1 MTLLVLGLPLLGC
14 IVLALWPHNSDL
26 SPRIFGTGI
35 AAATFVAAL
44 FLLPGL
50 SGDNGDNAGRTL
62 NPRHEV
68 DLPWLSVIDVRL
80 HLGVDGISVPLI
92 LLTALLTLLGM
103 VHNWVERPE
112 RPALFCSLVLLLE
125 VGALGTFMALDLVL
139 FFAAFEVVL
148 IPMYFLI
155 GRWGGPGGTAAALK
169 FAVYTLSGSAAL
181 LIGLVFIYASTGTF
195 DLVELSERRG
205 ADISTAVQ
213 LTAFGALFVG
223 FAVKSPLW
231 PLHTWL
237 PPAHT
242 EAPTVGSVLLAGVQL
257 KMGTYGLVRIALPVL
272 PEGARALAP
281 ILAVLAVTGIVVAAL
296 ACYTQTE
303 LKRLVAYSS
312 VGHMGFV
319 LLGIST
325 LTSVGINA
333 ALLANVAHGLITG
346 LLFFLVGAVKSRF
359 QSGQLDELGS
369 GLWARLPR
377 LGFALVFACV
387 ASLGLPGLA
396 GFWGEAMAVYAAL
409 HPAAGLPA
417 PLYAVL
423 AVVAAV
429 GAAMTAVYF
438 LRLLRR
444 LVVGPVVAA
453 STSSVAMAQAASAGR
468 SGALQQ
474 RDEIPAVDIW
484 ATERVVHVPL
494 LVLTAALGLY
504 PAAVLGLTDGPV
516 ADLVEAVLA
525 ASG

>member
-1 MTLLVLGLPLLGC
+1 MSLVVLLLPLVGS
-14 IVLALWPHNSDL
+14 VALALWPRGSDL
-26 SPRIFGTGI
+26 SPRIFGTVI
-35 AAATFVAAL
+35 AGATLVASL

-50 SGDNGDNAGRTL
+50 GARNGDGTDGSDGEVIPGAL
-62 NPRHEV
+62 DPRHEV
-68 DLPWLSVIDVRL
+68 DLPWLDVIDVRL
-80 HLGVDGISVPLI
+80 HVGVDGISVPLI
-92 LLTALLTLLGM
+92 LLTALLTLLCM

-112 RPALFCSLVLLLE
+112 RPAVFCSLVLLLE
-125 VGALGTFMALDLVL
+125 VGALGTFLALDLVL

-155 GRWGGPGGTAAALK
+155 GRWGGPGAAVAAIK
-169 FAVYTLSGSAAL
+169 FAVYTLTGSAAL

-195 DLVELSERRG
+195 DLVELSARG
-205 ADISTAVQ
+205 GAGISTAVQ
-213 LTAFGALFVG
+213 LAAFGALFVG

-296 ACYTQTE
+296 ACYTQNE
-303 LKRLVAYSS
+303 LKRLIAYSS

-325 LTSVGINA
+325 LTAVGINA

-346 LLFFLVGAVKSRF
+346 LLFFLVGAVKFRYHT
-359 QSGQLDELGS
+359 GQLDELGS
-369 GLWARLPR
+369 GLWERLPR
-377 LGFALVFACV
+377 LGFALTFACV

-409 HPAAGLPA
+409 NSAAGLPA
-417 PLYAVL
+417 TLFTIV

-444 LVVGPVVAA
+444 LVVGPAVTAGYKSPRRGAEEIHVVD
-453 STSSVAMAQAASAGR
+453 V
-468 SGALQQ
+468 
-474 RDEIPAVDIW
+474 W
-484 ATERVVHVPL
+484 ATERVIYLPL
-494 LVLTAALGLY
+494 LALTLALGLY
-504 PAAVLGLTDGPV
+504 PALVLAMTEGPV
-516 ADLVEAVLA
+516 ANLVEAVLA
-525 ASG
+525 ASR

>member
-1 MTLLVLGLPLLGC
+1 MSLVVLGLPLLGC
-14 IVLALWPHNSDL
+14 IVLALWPRGTDL
-26 SPRIFGTGI
+26 SPRIFGTVI
-35 AAATFVAAL
+35 AAATLLAAL

-50 SGDNGDNAGRTL
+50 DADDGGADTGSALD
-62 NPRHEV
+62 PQHEV
-68 DLPWLSVIDVRL
+68 DLPWLRVIDVRL

-155 GRWGGPGGTAAALK
+155 GRWGGPNAAGAALK
-169 FAVYTLSGSAAL
+169 FAVYTLAGSAAL
-181 LIGLVFIYASTGTF
+181 LIGLLFIYASTGTF
-195 DLVELSERRG
+195 DLVELSARG
-205 ADISTAVQ
+205 GAGISTAVQ
-213 LTAFGALFVG
+213 LAAFGALFVG

-281 ILAVLAVTGIVVAAL
+281 VLAVLAVTGIVVAAL
-296 ACYTQTE
+296 ACFTQNE
-303 LKRLVAYSS
+303 LKRLIAYSS

-325 LTSVGINA
+325 LTAVGINA

-359 QSGQLDELGS
+359 HTGELDDLGS

-409 HPAAGLPA
+409 HPAAGLPSL
-417 PLYAVL
+417 LYAVL
-423 AVVAAV
+423 AV
-429 GAAMTAVYF
+429 GAASGAVLTAVYF

-444 LVVGPVVAA
+444 LVVGPVV
-453 STSSVAMAQAASAGR
+453 VGAGHR
-468 SGALQQ
+468 VQGAGI
-474 RDEIPAVDIW
+474 RTADIW

-494 LVLTAALGLY
+494 LFLTLALGLY
-504 PAAVLGLTDGPV
+504 PAVVLGLTEGPV
-516 ADLVEAVLA
+516 AGLVEAVRA
-525 ASG
+525 AGR

>member
-1 MTLLVLGLPLLGC
+1 MSLVVLGLPLLGC
-14 IVLALWPHNSDL
+14 LVLALWPRGADL
-26 SPRIFGTGI
+26 SPRIFGTVI
-35 AAATFVAAL
+35 AAATLLAAL
-44 FLLPGL
+44 FMLPGL
-50 SGDNGDNAGRTL
+50 RGDDGGADTGRAL

-80 HLGVDGISVPLI
+80 HLGVDGISLPLI

-103 VHNWVERPE
+103 VHNWVERPD

-155 GRWGGPGGTAAALK
+155 SRWGGPGAAAAALK
-169 FAVYTLSGSAAL
+169 FAVYTLAGSAAL
-181 LIGLVFIYASTGTF
+181 LIGLVFIYASTGSF
-195 DLVELSERRG
+195 DLVELSERGG
-205 ADISTAVQ
+205 AGISTAVQ
-213 LTAFGALFVG
+213 LAAFGALFVG

-296 ACYTQTE
+296 ACYTQNE
-303 LKRLVAYSS
+303 LKRLIAYSS

-319 LLGIST
+319 LLGVST
-325 LTSVGINA
+325 LTTVGINA

-359 QSGQLDELGS
+359 HTGELDELGS

-377 LGFALVFACV
+377 LGFVLVFACV

-409 HPAAGLPA
+409 HPAVGLPG
-417 PLYAVL
+417 PLFGVL
-423 AVVAAV
+423 AVVAAA
-429 GAAMTAVYF
+429 GAVLTAVYF

-444 LVVGPVVAA
+444 LVVGPVV
-453 STSSVAMAQAASAGR
+453 VGAGHR
-468 SGALQQ
+468 VQGAGS
-474 RDEIPAVDIW
+474 RTADIW
-484 ATERVVHVPL
+484 VTERVVHVPL
-494 LVLTAALGLY
+494 LLLTLALGLY
-504 PAAVLGLTDGPV
+504 PAVVLGLTEGPV
-516 ADLVEAVLA
+516 AGLVEAVLA
-525 ASG
+525 PSR

>member
-1 MTLLVLGLPLLGC
+1 MTLVVLGLPLVGSV
-14 IVLALWPHNSDL
+14 VLALWPRNYDL
-26 SPRIFGTGI
+26 SPRIFGTVI
-35 AAATFVAAL
+35 AAATLLAAL
-44 FLLPGL
+44 VLVPGMRDPRL
-50 SGDNGDNAGRTL
+50 AGSSAMVL
-62 NPRHEV
+62 DPRHEV
-68 DLPWLSVIDVRL
+68 DLPWLSVVDVRL
-80 HLGVDGISVPLI
+80 HLGVDGISLPLI
-92 LLTALLTLLGM
+92 LLTGLLTLLGM

-112 RPALFCSLVLLLE
+112 RPALFCALVLLLE
-125 VGALGTFMALDLVL
+125 AGALGTFMALDLVV

-155 GRWGGPGGTAAALK
+155 GRWGGPGRTAAALK
-169 FAVYTLSGSAAL
+169 FAVYTLTGSAAL
-181 LIGLVFIYASTGTF
+181 LIGVVFIYASTGTF
-195 DLVELSERRG
+195 DV
-205 ADISTAVQ
+205 VQ
-213 LTAFGALFVG
+213 LSQRGGAGISSTVQIAAFGALFVG

-257 KMGTYGLVRIALPVL
+257 KMGTYGLVRLALPIL
-272 PEGARALAP
+272 PDGARALAP
-281 ILAVLAVTGIVVAAL
+281 ILGVLAVAGIVVAAM
-296 ACYTQTE
+296 ACYTQND
-303 LKRLVAYSS
+303 LKRLIAYSS

-359 QSGQLDELGS
+359 HTGQLDELGS

-377 LGFALVFACV
+377 LGFAFVFACV

-409 HPAAGLPA
+409 HPAAEVPA
-417 PLYAVL
+417 TLFTVL
-423 AVVAAV
+423 AVLAAV

-444 LVVGPVVAA
+444 LVVGPAI
-453 STSSVAMAQAASAGR
+453 AGSDR
-468 SGALQQ
+468 SGTVQ
-474 RDEIPAVDIW
+474 RPQGEGRVLDVW
-484 ATERVVHVPL
+484 ATERAVYVPL
-494 LVLTAALGLY
+494 LVLTLVVGLY
-504 PAAVLGLTDGPV
+504 PAAVLTLTEAPV
-516 ADLVEAVLA
+516 GALVDAVL
-525 ASG
+525 GMGR

>member
-1 MTLLVLGLPLLGC
+1 MTLLVLGLPLVGS
-14 IVLALWPHNSDL
+14 IMLALWPRDADL
-26 SPRIFGTGI
+26 SPRIFGMVV
-35 AAATFVAAL
+35 AAATFGAAL

-50 SGDNGDNAGRTL
+50 GGASSDAAAGAVL
-62 NPRHEV
+62 DPRHEV

-155 GRWGGPGGTAAALK
+155 GRWGGPGAAAAALK
-169 FAVYTLSGSAAL
+169 FAVYTLTGSAAL

-195 DLVELSERRG
+195 DLVELSERGG
-205 ADISTAVQ
+205 AGISTAVQ
-213 LTAFGALFVG
+213 VAAFGALFVG

-281 ILAVLAVTGIVVAAL
+281 VLAVLAVTGIVVAAL
-296 ACYTQTE
+296 ACFTQND
-303 LKRLVAYSS
+303 LKRLIAYSS

-325 LTSVGINA
+325 LTTVGINA

-346 LLFFLVGAVKSRF
+346 LLFFLVGAVKARY
-359 QSGQLDELGS
+359 GTGELDELGS

-377 LGFALVFACV
+377 LGFAMVVACV

-396 GFWGEAMAVYAAL
+396 GFWGEAMAVFAAL
-409 HPAAGLPA
+409 HPDPGLGA
-417 PLYAVL
+417 ELFTVL
-423 AVVAAV
+423 GVVAAI
-429 GAAMTAVYF
+429 GAGMTAAYF
-438 LRLLRR
+438 LRLLRL
-444 LVVGPVVAA
+444 LVVGPIAA
-453 STSSVAMAQAASAGR
+453 GSGNRDQA
-468 SGALQQ
+468 
-474 RDEIPAVDIW
+474 EIRPVDLW
-484 ATERVVHVPL
+484 TTERVVHVPL
-494 LVLTAALGLY
+494 LFLTLALGLY
-504 PAAVLGLTDGPV
+504 PALVLGLTEGPV
-516 ADLVEAVLA
+516 GALVEAVA
-525 ASG
+525 ASR

>member
-1 MTLLVLGLPLLGC
+1 VTLLVLALPLVGS
-14 IVLALWPHNSDL
+14 IVLALWPRNSDL
-26 SPRIFGTGI
+26 SPRIFGTAI
-35 AAATFVAAL
+35 AAATLVAAL

-50 SGDNGDNAGRTL
+50 RTDDTGEAPGAAL

-68 DLPWLSVIDVRL
+68 DLPWLEVIDVRL

-103 VHNWVERPE
+103 VHNWVERPD
-112 RPALFCSLVLLLE
+112 RPALFCAMVLLLE
-125 VGALGTFMALDLVL
+125 VGALGTFMALDLVV

-155 GRWGGPGGTAAALK
+155 ARWGGPGGAAAALK
-169 FAVYTLSGSAAL
+169 FAVYTLTGSAAL

-195 DLVELSERRG
+195 DLVELSERG
-205 ADISTAVQ
+205 GGGISTAVQ
-213 LTAFGALFVG
+213 LAAFGALFVG

-257 KMGTYGLVRIALPVL
+257 KMGTYGLVRIGLPVL

-281 ILAVLAVTGIVVAAL
+281 LLAVLAVTGIVVAAL
-296 ACYTQTE
+296 ACYTQND
-303 LKRLVAYSS
+303 LKRLIAYSS

-325 LTSVGINA
+325 LSAVGINA

-359 QSGQLDELGS
+359 HTGLLDELGS
-369 GLWARLPR
+369 GLWTRLPR

-396 GFWGEAMAVYAAL
+396 GFWGEAMAVYASL
-409 HPAAGLPA
+409 HPAAGLSR

-444 LVVGPVVAA
+444 LVVGPVTVTTAP
-453 STSSVAMAQAASAGR
+453 AQHHKVR
-468 SGALQQ
+468 
-474 RDEIPAVDIW
+474 AVDLW
-484 ATERVVHVPL
+484 AIERLVYIPL
-494 LVLTAALGLY
+494 LLLTLALGLY
-504 PAAVLGLTDGPV
+504 PALALGLTEGPV
-516 ADLVEAVLA
+516 AALVQAVA
-525 ASG
+525 IG

>member
-1 MTLLVLGLPLLGC
+1 MSLLVLGLPLVGC
-14 IVLALWPHNSDL
+14 IALALWPRNADL
-26 SPRIFGTGI
+26 SPRIFGAVI
-35 AAATFVAAL
+35 VAATLVAAL

-50 SGDNGDNAGRTL
+50 GGASSAEAAGAAL
-62 NPRHEV
+62 DPRHEV
-68 DLPWLSVIDVRL
+68 DLPWLSAIDVRL
-80 HLGVDGISVPLI
+80 HVGVDGISAPLI

-112 RPALFCSLVLLLE
+112 RPAVFCSLVLLLE
-125 VGALGTFMALDLVL
+125 VGALGTFMALDLVV

-148 IPMYFLI
+148 VPMYFLI
-155 GRWGGPGGTAAALK
+155 GRWGGPGGAAAALK
-169 FAVYTLSGSAAL
+169 FAVYTLAGSAAL
-181 LIGLVFIYASTGTF
+181 LVGLIFIYASTGTF
-195 DLVELSERRG
+195 DLVELSERGG
-205 ADISTAVQ
+205 AGISTAVQ
-213 LTAFGALFVG
+213 ITAFGALFVG

-272 PEGARALAP
+272 PDGARTLAP
-281 ILAVLAVTGIVVAAL
+281 ILALLAVAGILVAAL
-296 ACYTQTE
+296 ACYTQNE
-303 LKRLVAYSS
+303 LKRLIAYSS

-319 LLGIST
+319 LLGIAT
-325 LTSVGINA
+325 LTSAGINA

-346 LLFFLVGAVKSRF
+346 LLFFLVGAVKARF
-359 QSGQLDELGS
+359 HTGQLDELGS

-409 HPAAGLPA
+409 HPADGLPETLFA
-417 PLYAVL
+417 ALAVL
-423 AVVAAV
+423 AAV

-444 LVVGPVVAA
+444 LVVGPALA
-453 STSSVAMAQAASAGR
+453 GSA
-468 SGALQQ
+468 
-474 RDEIPAVDIW
+474 PAGLMDVW
-484 ATERVVHVPL
+484 ATERVVHLPL
-494 LVLTAALGLY
+494 LSLTLALGLY
-504 PAAVLGLTDGPV
+504 PAVVLGLTEGPV
-516 ADLVEAVLA
+516 ASLVEAVQA
-525 ASG
+525 ASR

>member
-1 MTLLVLGLPLLGC
+1 MSLVVLALPLVGA
-14 IVLALWPHNSDL
+14 IVLALWPRNADL
-26 SPRIFGTGI
+26 SPRIFGTAI
-35 AAATFVAAL
+35 AAATLLSAL

-50 SGDNGDNAGRTL
+50 GDTNSGASAGEVL
-62 NPRHEV
+62 DVGHEV
-68 DLPWLSVIDVRL
+68 DLPWLSVIDVRM

-125 VGALGTFMALDLVL
+125 VGALGTFMAMDLVL

-155 GRWGGPGGTAAALK
+155 GRWGGPGGAAAALK
-169 FAVYTLSGSAAL
+169 FAVYTLTGSAAL

-195 DLVELSERRG
+195 DLVELSQRG
-205 ADISTAVQ
+205 GSGISAAVQ
-213 LTAFGALFVG
+213 VAAFGALFVG

-281 ILAVLAVTGIVVAAL
+281 ILAVLAVTGILVAAL
-296 ACYTQTE
+296 ACFTQND
-303 LKRLVAYSS
+303 LKRLIAYSS

-325 LTSVGINA
+325 LTTVGINA

-346 LLFFLVGAVKSRF
+346 LLFFLVGAVRSRF
-359 QSGQLDELGS
+359 HTGQLDELGS

-377 LGFALVFACV
+377 LGFALVVACV
-387 ASLGLPGLA
+387 ASLGIPGLA

-409 HPAAGLPA
+409 HPADGQPA
-417 PLYAVL
+417 TLFTVL
-423 AVVAAV
+423 AVLAAV
-429 GAAMTAVYF
+429 GAAMTAAYF

-444 LVVGPVVAA
+444 LVVGPV
-453 STSSVAMAQAASAGR
+453 TLG
-468 SGALQQ
+468 SGGPDQ
-474 RDEIPAVDIW
+474 RATVRAVDVW
-484 ATERVVHVPL
+484 ATERVVHAPL
-494 LVLTAALGLY
+494 LTLILALGLY
-504 PAAVLGLTDGPV
+504 PALLLGLTSDPV
-516 ADLVEAVLA
+516 AGLVEAVLA
-525 ASG
+525 TGR

>member
-1 MTLLVLGLPLLGC
+1 MTLVVLGLPLVGAV
-14 IVLALWPHNSDL
+14 VLALWPHNYDL
-26 SPRIFGTGI
+26 SPRIFGTVI
-35 AAATFVAAL
+35 AAATLLAAL
-44 FLLPGL
+44 FLMPGMSDPPAL
-50 SGDNGDNAGRTL
+50 GPSSMVFE
-62 NPRHEV
+62 PRHEV

-80 HLGVDGISVPLI
+80 HLGVDGISLPLI

-103 VHNWVERPE
+103 VHNWVERPDS
-112 RPALFCSLVLLLE
+112 PALFCSLVLLLE
-125 VGALGTFMALDLVL
+125 AGALGTFLALDLVVFL
-139 FFAAFEVVL
+139 AAFEVVL

-155 GRWGGPGGTAAALK
+155 ARWGGPGRAAAALK
-169 FAVYTLSGSAAL
+169 FAVYTLTGSAAL
-181 LIGLVFIYASTGTF
+181 LIGVVFIYASTGTF
-195 DLVELSERRG
+195 DVVELSQRG
-205 ADISTAVQ
+205 GAGISTSVQ
-213 LTAFGALFVG
+213 LAAFGALFIG

-237 PPAHT
+237 PSAHT

-257 KMGTYGLVRIALPVL
+257 KMGTYGLVRLALPIL

-281 ILAVLAVTGIVVAAL
+281 ILGVLAVAGILVAAL
-296 ACYTQTE
+296 ACYTQND
-303 LKRLVAYSS
+303 LKRLIAYSS

-359 QSGQLDELGS
+359 HTGQLDELGS

-409 HPAAGLPA
+409 HPAADLPA
-417 PLYAVL
+417 TLFTVL

-444 LVVGPVVAA
+444 LVVGPAI
-453 STSSVAMAQAASAGR
+453 AGSDR
-468 SGALQQ
+468 RGTVQ
-474 RDEIPAVDIW
+474 RPRGEVRTLDVWVIERAVY
-484 ATERVVHVPL
+484 VPL
-494 LVLTAALGLY
+494 MVLTLALGLY
-504 PAAVLGLTDGPV
+504 PAAVLALTAAPV
-516 ADLVEAVLA
+516 GALVEAVLA
-525 ASG
+525 VGR

>member
-1 MTLLVLGLPLLGC
+1 MSLVVLGLPLFGC
-14 IVLALWPHNSDL
+14 IVLALWPRKSDL
-26 SPRIFGTGI
+26 SPRIFGVVI
-35 AAATFVAAL
+35 SAATLVSAVL
-44 FLLPGL
+44 LLPGL
-50 SGDNGDNAGRTL
+50 GSANTGTAAGAAL
-62 NPRHEV
+62 DPGHEV
-68 DLPWLSVIDVRL
+68 DLPWLSVIDVRF

-125 VGALGTFMALDLVL
+125 AGALGTFMAMDLVL

-155 GRWGGPGGTAAALK
+155 ARWGGPGGGAAALK
-169 FAVYTLSGSAAL
+169 FAVYTLTGSAAL
-181 LIGLVFIYASTGTF
+181 LVGLVFIYASTGTF
-195 DLVELSERRG
+195 DLVELSERGG
-205 ADISTAVQ
+205 AGISTAVQ
-213 LTAFGALFVG
+213 LAAFGALFVG

-272 PEGARALAP
+272 PEGARSLAP
-281 ILAVLAVTGIVVAAL
+281 ILGALAVTGIVVAAL
-296 ACYTQTE
+296 ACFTQKD
-303 LKRLVAYSS
+303 LKRLIAYSS

-319 LLGIST
+319 LLGIAT
-325 LTSVGINA
+325 LTATGINA
-333 ALLANVAHGLITG
+333 ALFANVAHGLITG
-346 LLFFLVGAVKSRF
+346 LLFFLVGAVKSRY
-359 QSGQLDELGS
+359 GTGRLDELAP

-409 HPAAGLPA
+409 HPATGLPA
-417 PLYAVL
+417 GLFTVL

-444 LVVGPVVAA
+444 LVVGPVI
-453 STSSVAMAQAASAGR
+453 AG
-468 SGALQQ
+468 SGR
-474 RDEIPAVDIW
+474 RDPGMGGVRAVDVW
-484 ATERVVHVPL
+484 ATERVVHLPL
-494 LVLTAALGLY
+494 LLFTLVLGLY
-504 PAAVLGLTDGPV
+504 PALVLGLTEGPV
-516 ADLVEAVLA
+516 GSLVEAVLA
-525 ASG
+525 SSR

>member
-1 MTLLVLGLPLLGC
+1 MSLVVLGLPLIGC
-14 IVLALWPHNSDL
+14 IMLALWPRNADL
-26 SPRIFGTGI
+26 SSRVFGTLT
-35 AAATFVAAL
+35 AAATLLAAL

-50 SGDNGDNAGRTL
+50 GSAGDARAL
-62 NPRHEV
+62 APRHEV
-68 DLPWLSVIDVRL
+68 DLPWLTVIEVRL

-92 LLTALLTLLGM
+92 LLTALLTLLAM

-139 FFAAFEVVL
+139 FFAAFELVL

-155 GRWGGPGGTAAALK
+155 GRWGGPGGAAAALK
-169 FAVYTLSGSAAL
+169 FAVYTLTGSAAL

-195 DLVELSERRG
+195 DLVELSERGG
-205 ADISTAVQ
+205 AGISTAVQ
-213 LTAFGALFVG
+213 LAAFGALFVG

-257 KMGTYGLVRIALPVL
+257 KMGTYGLVRVALPVL

-281 ILAVLAVTGIVVAAL
+281 VLAVLAVTGIVVAAQ
-296 ACYTQTE
+296 ACFTQNE
-303 LKRLVAYSS
+303 LKRLIAYSS

-359 QSGQLDELGS
+359 HTGELDELGS
-369 GLWARLPR
+369 GLWERLPR
-377 LGFALVFACV
+377 LGFALMFACV

-409 HPAAGLPA
+409 HPADGLPA
-417 PLYAVL
+417 ALFAVL
-423 AVVAAV
+423 AVVAAI

-444 LVVGPVVAA
+444 LVVGP
-453 STSSVAMAQAASAGR
+453 
-468 SGALQQ
+468 
-474 RDEIPAVDIW
+474 AVTGPGYSEQDSRIRTVDVW
-484 ATERVVHVPL
+484 ATERVVHLPL
-494 LVLTAALGLY
+494 LGLILVLGLY
-504 PAAVLGLTDGPV
+504 PALVLSLTEGPV
-516 ADLVEAVLA
+516 TGLVDAVLA
-525 ASG
+525 ASR